1 MVIGKP
7 LTVGQNPIAML
18 ADPTN
23 AFLYIACNVGNNVY
37 GFKMNTTTGLLS
49 ALSPA
54 LEPTGAGPVSLAM
67 HGSNNNSNEYLY
79 VSNNGQSTLSGYIVN
94 LASGDLSSP
103 LAPVIFPPGNPYG
116 IAGR

>member
-1 MVIGKP
+1 
-7 LTVGQNPIAML
+7 ML

-23 AFLYIACNVGNNVY
+23 SFLYIACNVGNNVY
-37 GFKMNTTTGLLS
+37 AFKMNTSTGILS

-54 LEPTGAGPVSLAM
+54 LQPTGAGPVALAM
-67 HGSNNNSNEYLY
+67 HPSDNSSNEYLF
-79 VSNNGQSTLSGYIVN
+79 VSNNVSSTLSGYIVN

-103 LAPVIFPPGNPYG
+103 LAPLIFPPGNPYG